1 MDEEISFR
9 NDSDSMRMVRRSNPA
24 VWTSASDD
32 PHIPNGEIIIGI
44 GKLGLSLQFGARNA
58 QQEAN

>member
-32 PHIPNGEIIIGI
+32 PHIPN
-44 GKLGLSLQFGARNA
+44 ARNLTSPVIT
-58 QQEAN
+58 NMTGKIPDP

>member
-32 PHIPNGEIIIGI
+32 PHIPTVGI
-44 GKLGLSLQFGARNA
+44 MNEKNIKIMAETLTLI
-58 QQEAN
+58 